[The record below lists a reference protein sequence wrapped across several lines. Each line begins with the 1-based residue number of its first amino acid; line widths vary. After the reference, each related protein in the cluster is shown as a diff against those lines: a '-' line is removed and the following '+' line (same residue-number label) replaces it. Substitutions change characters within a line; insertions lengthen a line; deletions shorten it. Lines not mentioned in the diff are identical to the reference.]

1 MVFPQFSVYF
11 QNSVNK
17 CHFSTLPSLQEIGSK
32 SGLRHTL
39 RTRFAHR
46 ETKERKKS
54 LSRTCPMGVLLPID
68 IFAMISNDFCA

>member
-11 QNSVNK
+11 KNFENK
-17 CHFSTLPSLQEIGSK
+17 CHFSTSPSLQEIGSK

-39 RTRFAHR
+39 RTRFAHK

-54 LSRTCPMGVLLPID
+54 LSRTCPIGVLLPILT
-68 IFAMISNDFCA
+68 FLH